1 MVTQKT
7 VRGLRRRLRV
17 SQSESLKKD
26 YVPTSGL
33 IPSFLSLSLSDIS
46 YKEIVLNYIKTH
58 DVPYHLKEYIEDE
71 LQKCISDSEV
81 YELIIRINHRLNIVN
96 CFEMGFRVHVPIRF
110 EDEIASYDSLTVLN
124 KKTPHPVIT
133 TEWGLFQKLK
143 T

>member
-1 MVTQKT
+1 M
-7 VRGLRRRLRV
+7 
-17 SQSESLKKD
+17 
-26 YVPTSGL
+26 
-33 IPSFLSLSLSDIS
+33 SLSLSDIS

-143 T
+143 NIITKTHKTITYSLTYLINIRPVLSGTTLFR